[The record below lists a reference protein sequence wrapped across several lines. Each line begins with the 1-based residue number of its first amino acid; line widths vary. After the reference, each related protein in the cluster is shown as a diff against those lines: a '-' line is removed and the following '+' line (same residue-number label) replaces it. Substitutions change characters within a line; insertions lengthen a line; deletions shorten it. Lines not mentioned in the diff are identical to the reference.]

1 MIVFQMAFPAPSDT
15 PYSTGIGAVFNI
27 ASTPLAVRLAL
38 LNMLKHPV
46 MFGVSE
52 DARGTAELVL
62 AEALN
67 NIVEHAY
74 DRENGQIEVRLHQTA
89 GRLSCDVF
97 DAGAP
102 MPEGELPAGLAQII
116 DQDDDLPEGGFGW
129 FLIRTLTEELT
140 YRRINARNHLSFK
153 LNIEQ

>member
-1 MIVFQMAFPAPSDT
+1 MACPARSNIPCITGSCAVFQITSA
-15 PYSTGIGAVFNI
+15 
-27 ASTPLAVRLAL
+27 PLAVRLAL
-38 LNMLKHPV
+38 REVFDHSIMYGLSK
-46 MFGVSE
+46 

-74 DRENGQIEVRLHQTA
+74 GRDDGQIELRLRQTG
-89 GRLSCDVF
+89 GRLACDVF
-97 DAGAP
+97 DAGLP
-102 MPEGELPAGLAQII
+102 MPDGELPAGLAQII
-116 DQDDDLPEGGFGW
+116 GEDNDLPEGGFGW

-140 YRRINARNHLSFK
+140 YRRIDARNHLSFK